1 MKNVKLLAI
10 TALFAL
16 TNAILIAND
25 GVKDPYQAMSYT
37 VAFDQKQLHKKY
49 RPLLEKLGCAH
60 NIFPHDYANKYVYR
74 SGNPSTL
81 VGTTELA
88 AYQHDCLHQLDSAR
102 KAALAEPGVYA
113 LLEMILTNAGA
124 QIAAHVT
131 GKDSAGGSY
140 FMASAITESLKLL
153 PRTFK
158 SIYDLISWPDNYLQK
173 LETRFAINQCY
184 IPHVLWPRIINK
196 FIAARNNAF
205 ERDKHIQFLEF
216 VLGFTIYE
224 PQPAISFAHNMT
236 ADDIMYELDQ
246 RIDAFFNNYQVTSH
260 AHDREY
266 IKLNVAKFID
276 CLVDP
281 RAPVPRYIYLHG
293 SGGIGKTHFVHALSS
308 WIEELVQNS
317 VHFESPIVNTV
328 DELEGSMERAPGVF
342 LRVLRNQLMHKKRGS
357 VVIFDEATWF
367 NETAMISAAKRV
379 FNNDQSHVSTKYFGE
394 EEPGKTISLPMPP
407 MLIFVASNTA
417 IEDPALKTRFDVVHY
432 PSPTKEALVH
442 EATRV
447 ALTSARLRRKE
458 IDLAPEAIP
467 VWIDGLDA
475 TDLNF
480 RYVKANVEAYLCMQ
494 VRKGQKPPA
503 HSSQS

>member
-1 MKNVKLLAI
+1 M
-10 TALFAL
+10 L
-16 TNAILIAND
+16 TSTILIAND
-25 GVKDPYQAMSYT
+25 AVKDPYQSMSYT
-37 VAFDQKQLHKKY
+37 VAFNQKALHKKY
-49 RPLLEKLGCAH
+49 QSLMEQLGCAH
-60 NIFPHDYANKYVYR
+60 NVF
-74 SGNPSTL
+74 SGEYPSRHTYGNDNTAAP
-81 VGTTELA
+81 VDPTTLA
-88 AYQHDCLHQLDSAR
+88 AYQCDCIQQLNAAR
-102 KAALAEPGVYA
+102 QAALAEPGVYA

-124 QIAAHVT
+124 QIAARVT

-158 SIYDLISWPDNYLQK
+158 SIYDLMSWPDNYLQA
-173 LETRFAINQCY
+173 LETRFALNQCY
-184 IPHVLWPRIINK
+184 IPHVLWPRISNK

-205 ERDKHIQFLEF
+205 ERDKHLQFLEF

-224 PQPAISFAHNMT
+224 PRPAINFAHNMN
-236 ADDIMYELDQ
+236 ADDIMYELDH
-246 RIDAFFNNYQVTSH
+246 RIDAFFNNYQVNNH

-281 RAPVPRYIYLHG
+281 CAPVPRYIYLYG

-317 VHFESPIVNTV
+317 VHFESPIVNSV

-342 LRVLRNQLMHKKRGS
+342 LRILRNQLMHKKRGS
-357 VVIFDEATWF
+357 IVIFDEATWF
-367 NETAMISAAKRV
+367 NEAAMISAAKRV
-379 FNNDQSHVSTKYFGE
+379 FNNDQSRVSTKYFGE

-442 EATRV
+442 EATNV

-458 IDLAPEAIP
+458 IDLAPQAIP
-467 VWIDGLDA
+467 AWIDELNPS
-475 TDLNF
+475 DLNF

-494 VRKGQKPPA
+494 VRKAYKPTVDAPG
-503 HSSQS
+503 S